1 MVPLSG
7 LCPRALRGGC
17 SRRLGRALCLFPSL
31 LGISRWN
38 IGTNCLYE
46 VEAGDKGQGLFIGE
60 QHSTVC

>member
-7 LCPRALRGGC
+7 LCPRAPRGGC
-17 SRRLGRALCLFPSL
+17 SRQLGPGHYSV
-31 LGISRWN
+31 ISRWN

-46 VEAGDKGQGLFIGE
+46 VEAGEKGQGVFIGE